1 MCFLAAQ
8 YHTRFPKHVSFSLSR
23 GTLPSILYLSLSFP
37 FSLSLFS
44 RSLPIWRPPFSLDLE
59 AVGLQSNVVPGSR
72 ARGHRRARQ
81 LSSCLA
87 SLSLSLHYDA
97 KRGDGGGATVGR
109 GPRLVPPE
117 VTDAVEWVLRH
128 FFWPN

>member
-23 GTLPSILYLSLSFP
+23 GTLPSILYLSLSSIL
-37 FSLSLFS
+37 SLSLLSFS
-44 RSLPIWRPPFSLDLE
+44 PDLE
-59 AVGLQSNVVPGSR
+59 AAVLSRSGGRRLQSNVVPGSR

-109 GPRLVPPE
+109 GLRLVPPE